1 MHKTVDQPQINAIGT
16 TLSISALSIF
26 QSVIF
31 IFVCEAAFELYTGYV
46 APVNEIYGFESQ
58 MSWSTSLLAILCG
71 VNSIG
76 QILTRGA
83 WVKLSFLFATSMVW
97 ILYWANISGVVPNR
111 FLLLS
116 MAGLL
121 SFGLGAFVCERHFQF
136 SAPILEQI
144 DLEGVK

>member
-1 MHKTVDQPQINAIGT
+1 MNNAIESQINAIGI
-16 TLSISALSIF
+16 TLKIAVLSVF

-46 APVNEIYGFESQ
+46 APMNEIYGFGVQ

-71 VNSIG
+71 INSIG
-76 QILTRGA
+76 QILTSGA
-83 WVKLSFLFATSMVW
+83 WIKLSFLFATSLVW
-97 ILYWANISGVVPNR
+97 ILYWTNIAGVVPNR

-116 MAGLL
+116 IAGLI

-136 SAPILEQI
+136 RDPILEQI